1 MTASLASLA
10 ARRFAWPLALLLAAC
25 TPPDELQ
32 GVAKPPPEWG
42 ALDISRFGCPD
53 LSGMYQA
60 SPADARGSRYNY
72 GHMWPFPPAGS
83 MQYWVSGPNDKLK
96 NRLELRARLVGASR
110 FGYHPRDWEWK
121 SKGLANSQWGCKR
134 GWVVLEE
141 ISIGLPSAQ
150 EWHGGTDVL
159 VGARLGR
166 LADGSLAVGQ
176 WMRVTGRTG
185 SIGWGDTVFFTTRSG
200 DRVAW
205 HWQKLERVGASGEG
219 VPPPPAEPRREERRA
234 RVLSP

>member
-1 MTASLASLA
+1 MTASLASRA
-10 ARRFAWPLALLLAAC
+10 ACRFAWPLALLFAAC

-32 GVAKPPPEWG
+32 GVAEPPSEWG
-42 ALDISRFGCPD
+42 ALDI
-53 LSGMYQA
+53 
-60 SPADARGSRYNY
+60 
-72 GHMWPFPPAGS
+72 
-83 MQYWVSGPNDKLK
+83 
-96 NRLELRARLVGASR
+96 SR

-134 GWVVLEE
+134 GWVVLDE

-205 HWQKLERVGASGEG
+205 HWQRLERVGASGEG
-219 VPPPPAEPRREERRA
+219 VPPPPAGPIPPSGSGIPMPA
-234 RVLSP
+234 TGTLKPV